1 MAKALPAGIRERL
14 GEDLEAE
21 YETIKA
27 ALKDAME
34 TTKQSWAWCPNC
46 SEKVKADFPDNNAR
60 IKAIE
65 LWFSQGLGRV
75 GASGSTGGS
84 SQVAAARSVEAL
96 DAMPDDALAAYAW
109 AAMSAEEREAELAL
123 IEQLSLQEW
132 PKGFG
137 EALER
142 LHRILIPLAA

>member
-65 LWFSQGLGRV
+65 LWFSQRLGDLCPK
-75 GASGSTGGS
+75 
-84 SQVAAARSVEAL
+84 E
-96 DAMPDDALAAYAW
+96 DEDYAW